1 MTTRNK
7 RKLAALNKENCEE
20 HPRSNLAQ
28 NSSAPRSQEDYITQ
42 VSEEIEG
49 RVRKRLSKE
58 FSRTENRI
66 LGALARLDD
75 FLMNP
80 LLPGGSG
87 TTPEP
92 TRNASGINQGT
103 NEDDSQN
110 DLHPEASLFHGQ
122 REQNSG
128 TERDYDMVTGVTER
142 HDMVRAVQKESLWDY
157 DMVTGATEINRNRH
171 AMVTGVHRERVYG
184 HNIVTGA
191 TQQIGNCH
199 DMTGVHEEVTYCSPS
214 TSSGKQKKNRSTS
227 QPQFRSENTP
237 ATIEADE
244 ILLALQQLANNNNS
258 ANFQNNINRIS
269 KLPKSLTTTMPTF
282 DGKSEKFELF
292 EELFQTSLKI
302 HNQLTEDDRIN
313 YFQSLMRGDA
323 LQTFKNINGPTREN
337 LEEILAVFRRKY
349 VKPQSIATATH
360 KFQKLV
366 FNPANQKL
374 VDFLDELQNLAKD
387 AFGIA
392 AHAIIEQFIYAKM
405 PPDLKKSINQAHLEN
420 GTYEQI
426 VTHLERELELNGLE
440 ASDEL
445 QINIVSQQ
453 FTNANADRSKPTCH
467 HCGKPGHYRNQC
479 RLLKKQREE
488 TENNQNI
495 PGNKNSDANNYIP
508 DNNTNN
514 NDHNNFKNSNRA
526 ETKPE
531 TVYPPCETCGKTNHS
546 ADRCYVGANGAN
558 RPLPW
563 KSKPEGQS
571 GHHQQDAQNSITGC
585 VLATTQHLN

>member
-28 NSSAPRSQEDYITQ
+28 NSSAPRSQEEYITQ

-49 RVRKRLSKE
+49 RVTKRLSKE

-80 LLPGGSG
+80 LLPAYSG
-87 TTPEP
+87 ATPEP
-92 TRNASGINQGT
+92 TRSVLRNKQGT

-110 DLHPEASLFHGQ
+110 DPHPEASLFHGQ

-128 TERDYDMVTGVTER
+128 TERDYDMVTGVQRENLCQ
-142 HDMVRAVQKESLWDY
+142 HDM
-157 DMVTGATEINRNRH
+157 M
-171 AMVTGVHRERVYG
+171 TGVHRERAYD
-184 HNIVTGA
+184 HNRVTGDPE
-191 TQQIGNCH
+191 QIGNCH
-199 DMTGVHEEVTYCSPS
+199 DMTGIDEEVTYCSPS

-237 ATIEADE
+237 ATIEADQ

-258 ANFQNNINRIS
+258 ANFHNNINRIS

-282 DGKSEKFELF
+282 DGKTEKFELF
-292 EELFQTSLKI
+292 EDLFQTSLKI

-313 YFQSLMRGDA
+313 YFHSLMRGDA

-337 LEEILAVFRRKY
+337 LAEILAVFRRKY
-349 VKPQSIATATH
+349 VKPQSMATAKH

-374 VDFLDELQNLAKD
+374 VDFLDELQKLAKD

-405 PPDLKKSINQAHLEN
+405 PPHLKKSINQAHLEN

-440 ASDEL
+440 APDEL
-445 QINIVSQQ
+445 PINNVSQQ
-453 FTNANADRSKPTCH
+453 PTNTNADRPKPTCH
-467 HCGKPGHYRNQC
+467 HCKKPGHYRN
-479 RLLKKQREE
+479 
-488 TENNQNI
+488 
-495 PGNKNSDANNYIP
+495 
-508 DNNTNN
+508 
-514 NDHNNFKNSNRA
+514 
-526 ETKPE
+526 
-531 TVYPPCETCGKTNHS
+531 
-546 ADRCYVGANGAN
+546 
-558 RPLPW
+558 
-563 KSKPEGQS
+563 
-571 GHHQQDAQNSITGC
+571 
-585 VLATTQHLN
+585 